1 MNPLSIYL
9 RFSLLLFVTF
19 SLQAGELQER
29 TQCSVGFNENLVYD
43 KIGEYR
49 EVLDQFFGPLTTLNP
64 ITCMEFHEL
73 PCFENTSRVAV
84 FDVGSTGI
92 RVAVADIYPS
102 SRKIDLLD
110 YFKYPMEFGVHKGNA
125 KDRIAAIGGLRE
137 AIETVYGGHGVQ
149 IKYEAVATAGF
160 RAAGNYGHELACL
173 IEFMTD
179 VHFRVIDQEEE
190 ASLAF
195 SAALMHHPEVRGE
208 DVVVW
213 DIGGGSM
220 QFAVQSEDGGLTMAG
235 CRVAARTFMEMV
247 FRAIKSDITLD
258 SPNPIKMGESKRA
271 TALAKKL
278 LTKGLAKDKDIA
290 FDSLILEPVRKRVD
304 AGATVFG
311 VGGVHT
317 YLVLGFVQAI
327 LGTKNNL
334 YTKKDLL
341 EVIETLVESTD
352 DEILNLAYSSGNTK
366 LDSPHSVVT
375 SILLVYAAM
384 DDMGIETVHV
394 VPADNTDG
402 LLARAIEGSLREE

>member
-1 MNPLSIYL
+1 
-9 RFSLLLFVTF
+9 
-19 SLQAGELQER
+19 
-29 TQCSVGFNENLVYD
+29 
-43 KIGEYR
+43 
-49 EVLDQFFGPLTTLNP
+49 
-64 ITCMEFHEL
+64 
-73 PCFENTSRVAV
+73 
-84 FDVGSTGI
+84 
-92 RVAVADIYPS
+92 
-102 SRKIDLLD
+102 
-110 YFKYPMEFGVHKGNA
+110 
-125 KDRIAAIGGLRE
+125 
-137 AIETVYGGHGVQ
+137 
-149 IKYEAVATAGF
+149 
-160 RAAGNYGHELACL
+160 
-173 IEFMTD
+173 
-179 VHFRVIDQEEE
+179 
-190 ASLAF
+190 
-195 SAALMHHPEVRGE
+195 
-208 DVVVW
+208 
-213 DIGGGSM
+213 
-220 QFAVQSEDGGLTMAG
+220 
-235 CRVAARTFMEMV
+235 MV

-290 FDSLILEPVRKRVD
+290 FDSSILEPVRKRVD